1 MTGTMEVPLFP
12 YAHFQAFRGWYFQSA
27 DPLFV
32 FRCLSAKIRQKG
44 QSMKIEVL
52 NEIRN
57 GHKEY
62 VTIEI
67 PDDDYTVMLDIEY
80 HQRVAKAPEDKK
92 SEVKRC
98 ETVQEVFDIM
108 SKEEYNDWHREN
120 RHAAYVPTKEVNGE
134 EINAFTFIPDNSD
147 EEEREKSEDYEAW
160 CQVIRNALK
169 SEEAEMTI
177 AIAIDGVTPEEYAK
191 QYDLKRD
198 TVYKRYQR
206 ARKKLKKYMLEHWNE
221 LPFENNRPII

>member
-1 MTGTMEVPLFP
+1 
-12 YAHFQAFRGWYFQSA
+12 
-27 DPLFV
+27 
-32 FRCLSAKIRQKG
+32 
-44 QSMKIEVL
+44 MKIEVL
-52 NEIRN
+52 DDIKK
-57 GHKEY
+57 GHKKC

-67 PDDDYTVMLDIEY
+67 PDDDYTVMLDIDY
-80 HQRVAKAPEDKK
+80 HQRLTKAPENKR

-98 ETVQEVFDIM
+98 ETVQDIFDIM
-108 SKEEYNDWHREN
+108 AKDEYNDWHRED
-120 RHAAYVPTKEVNGE
+120 RHTAYVSVKEVNGE
-134 EINAFTFIPDNSD
+134 EINAFNFIPDNSD
-147 EEEREKSEDYEAW
+147 EEERKKSEDYEAW

-177 AIAIDGVTPEEYAK
+177 AIVLDEVTPEEYAK
-191 QYDLKRD
+191 QHELKRD